1 MFLALNISF
10 VLVLTQRWR
19 GLINMQRQQLSMA
32 QVFLI
37 RQAGQCISFI
47 TPGPQFGGEPFQLY
61 WLWKRCSLPL
71 YKGFLALALDRF
83 IELSVNFAILLGAS
97 FYLFSTT
104 HDATRSEEHT
114 SELQSR
120 ENIVYRLLL

>member
-1 MFLALNISF
+1 YHDAAPTYISRHSLHDALPI
-10 VLVLTQRWR
+10 
-19 GLINMQRQQLSMA
+19 
-32 QVFLI
+32 
-37 RQAGQCISFI
+37 FI